1 MKIYDVTILNL
12 MAMLII
18 QAHSYLEVR
27 AMANVGREGILSSKW
42 LTQPAMCIYYCDTSR
57 AYFTNFVLLPHDI
70 DIMNFPFANL
80 SELSLLILDGTLLPC
95 SFHCYSLLKSS
106 CFVSLGYVVILSTM
120 QIFRFVSLGYGVILS
135 TMQIFHYTSARFIS
149 LESFYLACK
158 CLSKSNVI
166 MGLKIIVHVIVNS

>member
-18 QAHSYLEVR
+18 QAHSDLEVR

-95 SFHCYSLLKSS
+95 SFHCYSLLKSL
-106 CFVSLGYVVILSTM
+106 C
-120 QIFRFVSLGYGVILS
+120 FVSLGYGVILS